1 MAGGS
6 APRWLLGSLA
16 LQNLGRRK
24 ARASLL
30 VAAVAISSAI
40 VFAGVVMMRSIE
52 TSMTVGFSRLGA
64 DLMVVAQNALI
75 NITAALL
82 VVEPTDQTLD
92 ANLLAGT
99 PVSGIGRAA
108 AQRVFRTED
117 SGFGG
122 PGESVDLIGFDP
134 ERDFTIQPWISE
146 RLGRPM
152 QPGDAILGAA
162 RDIPLGSEI
171 ALYGKPFR
179 VYAKL
184 GRTGVGT
191 HERGVFLTSSALLAL
206 APAIRARAGATPPM
220 LQPDKVS
227 GFLIELAPGAAE
239 LQTRFGL
246 LARLSGVKVIAAGSL
261 LTGIRQGATAL
272 LGGVLVLISMMFAS
286 TALLAGVL
294 FSAIVAE
301 RRNEF
306 GLLKAIGAR
315 RRQIVGIV
323 LIEAIAATGGGG
335 AIGVAIGVL
344 LLRLFEHS
352 LVYNLTRIGAPFLWL
367 DRMEAAFVAIACILG
382 AALIGAVGALAP
394 AWRVSRHDPYDLIR
408 GEG

>member
-1 MAGGS
+1 MAS
-6 APRWLLGSLA
+6 PSVPRWLLGSLA

-24 ARASLL
+24 ARTSLL
-30 VAAVAISSAI
+30 VLAVAISGAI
-40 VFAGVVMMRSIE
+40 AFAGVVMMRSIE
-52 TSMTVGFSRLGA
+52 ASITVGFSRLGA
-64 DLMVVAQNALI
+64 DLMVVAQDALA

-92 ANLLAGT
+92 ANLLAQARIA
-99 PVSGIGRAA
+99 GIGRAA
-108 AQRVFRTED
+108 SQRIFRSEQ

-122 PGESVDLIGFDP
+122 HAESVDLIGFDP

-146 RLGRPM
+146 RLNRPM

-162 RDIPLGSEI
+162 RDLPLGSEI
-171 ALYGKPFR
+171 ALYGRPFR

-191 HERGVFLTSSALLAL
+191 HERGVFMATSSLLAL
-206 APAIRARAGATPPM
+206 APGIRERTGQTPPM
-220 LQPDKVS
+220 LEPDKVS
-227 GFLIELAPGAAE
+227 GFLIELAPGATE
-239 LQTRFGL
+239 LQARFAL
-246 LARLSGVKVIAAGSL
+246 LSHLSGIKAVSAGSL
-261 LTGIRQGATAL
+261 LTGIRQGLTAL
-272 LGGVLVLISMMFAS
+272 LGGVLALVSMMFAS
-286 TALLAGVL
+286 TAVMVSVL

-301 RRNEF
+301 RRNEI

-315 RRQIVGIV
+315 RAQIVGLL
-323 LIEAIAATGGGG
+323 LIEAIGVTSAGG
-335 AIGVAIGVL
+335 AIGVALGAL

-352 LVYNLTRIGAPFLWL
+352 LVYYLTQMGIPFLWL
-367 DRMEAAFVAIACILG
+367 DRTNMVFIAAACVFG

-394 AWRVSRHDPYDLIR
+394 AWRVSRQDAYDLIR